1 MLFCNQ
7 FQLTAY
13 SVVDRSPLSA
23 SLAREYV
30 RRMTAH
36 AELRRELRLA
46 DLVLMQ
52 VVFVVGSGWVGTA
65 AKLGPSQLVF
75 WLVAIVS
82 YYLPQA
88 AVVIALNRRMPL
100 EGGLYQWARAA
111 FGEFG
116 GFLVAWNLWLF
127 AILVLASF
135 NLMIG
140 QNLWYLVGLD
150 PSKVASATAYMMT
163 VSVVL
168 SVLLIV
174 VAIRG
179 LGLGKWFSGFGGV
192 AQILTY
198 IALIALP
205 LVAFAR
211 GRLPAY
217 RPFATEMPEISL
229 LSLNIF
235 GKMAL
240 GAMSGFEFVALM
252 AGETRDPE
260 RSIPRSVVIATPLIA
275 LMFILGTATVLAF
288 VPRDQIDLVSPIPQT
303 LRAGVQGLG
312 VAAFVAPVL
321 IVLLLL
327 RQLGAINMIFAGNTR
342 LPMVAGWDGLLPNW
356 FTRLHPRAR
365 TPVNSIVFVGVVTL
379 LLTLGGL
386 AGAGTQEAFQLL
398 ENAGGIFYAMA
409 YVALFAIPLFGARR
423 LGWKPPVWLILASVS
438 GLAVTVLYSVLSIF
452 PIIDVPSWQRF
463 ALKVGGVVVG
473 SNLLGAGIYILARR
487 RMPAMVVEP
496 AEGD

>member
-1 MLFCNQ
+1 
-7 FQLTAY
+7 
-13 SVVDRSPLSA
+13 
-23 SLAREYV
+23 
-30 RRMTAH
+30 MTAH

-52 VVFVVGSGWVGTA
+52 IVFVVGSGWVGTA

-252 AGETRDPE
+252 AGETKDPE

-312 VAAFVAPVL
+312 AAAYVAPVL
-321 IVLLLL
+321 IVLLLM
-327 RQLGAINMIFAGNTR
+327 RQLGALNMIFAGNTR
-342 LPMVAGWDGLLPNW
+342 LPMVAGWDGLLPSW
-356 FTRLHPRAR
+356 FTRLHPTRR
-365 TPVNSIVFVGVVTL
+365 TPVNSIVFVGAVTL
-379 LLTLGGL
+379 VLALGSLVGT
-386 AGAGTQEAFQLL
+386 GTQEAFQLV

-423 LGWKPPVWLILASVS
+423 LGWQPPKWLIGASAS
-438 GLAVTVLYSVLSIF
+438 GLAVTILYSVLSIF
-452 PIIDVPSWQRF
+452 PIIDVPSWQMF

-473 SNLLGAGIYILARR
+473 ANALGATIYVVARR
-487 RMPAMVVEP
+487 RSVAMRARV

>member
-1 MLFCNQ
+1 MNGQ
-7 FQLTAY
+7 T
-13 SVVDRSPLSA
+13 
-23 SLAREYV
+23 
-30 RRMTAH
+30 
-36 AELRRELRLA
+36 ELRRELGLA

-75 WLVAIVS
+75 WLLATLT

-100 EGGLYQWARAA
+100 EGGLYQWAKAA

-127 AILVLASF
+127 AILVLSSCYV
-135 NLMIG
+135 MIG
-140 QNLWYLVGLD
+140 QNISYLVGRD
-150 PSKVASATAYMMT
+150 PAAVVNDTRYMAII
-163 VSVVL
+163 SVVL
-168 SVLLIV
+168 AALLIF

-198 IALIALP
+198 VALIAIP
-205 LVAFAR
+205 LVALAR

-217 RPFATEMPEISL
+217 RPFATEVPEISL
-229 LSLNIF
+229 LSLNIV

-240 GAMSGFEFVALM
+240 GEMSGFEFVALM

-260 RSIPRSVVIATPLIA
+260 RNIPRSVVIATPLIA

-321 IVLLLL
+321 IVLLLM

-342 LPMVAGWDGLLPNW
+342 LPMVAGWDGLLPSW
-356 FTRLHPRAR
+356 FTRLHPRSR
-365 TPVNSIVFVGVVTL
+365 TPVNSIVFVGIVTL
-379 LLTLGGL
+379 VMTLGSM
-386 AGAGTQEAFQLL
+386 AGTGTQEAFQLL

-409 YVALFAIPLFGARR
+409 NVALFAIPLFGARR
-423 LGWKPPVWLILASVS
+423 LGWTPPRWLLVASAS
-438 GLAVTVLYSVLSIF
+438 GLAVTVLYSILSIF
-452 PIIDVPSWQRF
+452 PIIDVPSWQMF

-473 SNLLGAGIYILARR
+473 ANVLGAGVYAAAGRR
-487 RMPAMVVEP
+487 GRVAAPRV

>member
-1 MLFCNQ
+1 MNAQ
-7 FQLTAY
+7 T
-13 SVVDRSPLSA
+13 
-23 SLAREYV
+23 
-30 RRMTAH
+30 
-36 AELRRELRLA
+36 ELRRELGLV
-46 DLVLMQ
+46 DLVMMQ

-75 WLVAIVS
+75 WLLATLT

-100 EGGLYQWARAA
+100 EGGLYQWAKAA

-127 AILVLASF
+127 AILVLSSF
-135 NLMIG
+135 YVQIG
-140 QNLWYLVGLD
+140 QNLWYLVGRD
-150 PSKVASATAYMMT
+150 PASVGSATGYLAVVST
-163 VSVVL
+163 VLAS
-168 SVLLIV
+168 LLVIV
-174 VAIRG
+174 GIRG
-179 LGLGKWFSGFGGV
+179 LAVGKWFSGFGGI

-198 IALIALP
+198 AALIALP
-205 LVAFAR
+205 LVALAR

-303 LRAGVQGLG
+303 LRVGVQGLG

-321 IVLLLL
+321 IVLLLM
-327 RQLGAINMIFAGNTR
+327 RHLGAINMMFAGNTR
-342 LPMVAGWDGLLPNW
+342 LPMVAGWDGLLPRW
-356 FTRLHPRAR
+356 FTRLHPRSR
-365 TPVNSIVFVGVVTL
+365 TPVNSILFVGAVTL
-379 LLTLGGL
+379 LLTLGSIIGT
-386 AGAGTQEAFQLL
+386 GTQEAYQLL

-423 LGWKPPVWLILASVS
+423 LGWNPPAWLRVASAS

-452 PIIDVPSWQRF
+452 PIIDVPSWQMF

-473 SNLLGAGIYILARR
+473 ANFLGAGIYGLAGRRR
-487 RMPAMVVEP
+487 RMVAAGV

>member
-1 MLFCNQ
+1 MNNP
-7 FQLTAY
+7 T
-13 SVVDRSPLSA
+13 
-23 SLAREYV
+23 
-30 RRMTAH
+30 
-36 AELRRELRLA
+36 ELRRELGLA

-75 WLVAIVS
+75 WLLATLT

-100 EGGLYQWARAA
+100 EGGLYQWSKAA

-116 GFLVAWNLWLF
+116 GFIVAWNLWLF
-127 AILVLASF
+127 AILILSAFYVQV
-135 NLMIG
+135 G
-140 QNLWYLVGLD
+140 QNIGYVIGRDPAWIANAGWYPPLV
-150 PSKVASATAYMMT
+150 
-163 VSVVL
+163 
-168 SVLLIV
+168 SVLLATFLV
-174 VAIRG
+174 LVGIRG

-198 IALIALP
+198 VALIAIP
-205 LVAFAR
+205 IVALAR
-211 GRLPAY
+211 GTLEGY
-217 RPFATEMPEISL
+217 HPFATELPAVSL

-321 IVLLLL
+321 IFLLLM
-327 RQLGAINMIFAGNTR
+327 RQLGVLTMMFAGNTR
-342 LPMVAGWDGLLPNW
+342 LPMVAGWDGLLPRW
-356 FTRLHPRAR
+356 FTKLHPKSR
-365 TPVNSIVFVGVVTL
+365 TPVNSIMFVGAVTL
-379 LLTLGGL
+379 VLALGSLIGT
-386 AGAGTQEAFQLL
+386 GTQEAFQLL

-409 YVALFAIPLFGARR
+409 YVALFAIPLFGARK
-423 LGWKPPVWLILASVS
+423 LGWRPPMWLLVASAS

-452 PIIDVPSWQRF
+452 PIIDVPSWQMF
-463 ALKVGGVVVG
+463 AVKVGGVVVG
-473 SNLLGAGIYILARR
+473 ANVLGAAIYAVAGRR
-487 RMPAMVVEP
+487 GRVVTP
-496 AEGD
+496 RVAEGD

>member
-1 MLFCNQ
+1 MN
-7 FQLTAY
+7 
-13 SVVDRSPLSA
+13 PP
-23 SLAREYV
+23 
-30 RRMTAH
+30 
-36 AELRRELRLA
+36 AELRRELGLA

-75 WLVAIVS
+75 WLLAIAT

-88 AVVIALNRRMPL
+88 TVVIALNRRMPL
-100 EGGLYQWARAA
+100 EGGLYQWAKAA
-111 FGEFG
+111 FGEFC

-127 AILVLASF
+127 AILIMSMFYLQV
-135 NLMIG
+135 G
-140 QNLWYLVGLD
+140 QNIGYLIGGLK
-150 PSKVASATAYMMT
+150 PSSIATAAWYMPL
-163 VSVVL
+163 V
-168 SVLLIV
+168 SVLLATLFVV

-179 LGLGKWFSGFGGV
+179 LGVGKWFSGFGGV

-198 IALIALP
+198 AALIAIP
-205 LVAFAR
+205 LVALAR
-211 GRLPAY
+211 GTLPRY
-217 RPFATEMPEISL
+217 RPFETEIPALSL

-252 AGETRDPE
+252 AGETKDPE

-303 LRAGVQGLG
+303 LRAGVAGLG
-312 VAAFVAPVL
+312 VAALVAPVL
-321 IVLLLL
+321 IVLLLI
-327 RQLGAINMIFAGNTR
+327 RQLGALSMIFAGNTR
-342 LPMVAGWDGLLPNW
+342 LPMVAGWDGLLPGW
-356 FTRLHPRAR
+356 FTRLHPKWR
-365 TPVNSIVFVGVVTL
+365 TPANSIVFVGVVTL
-379 LLTLGGL
+379 VLTLGSLMGT
-386 AGAGTQEAFQLL
+386 GTQEAFQLL

-423 LGWKPPVWLILASVS
+423 FGWQPPLWLRLASAS

-452 PIIDVPSWQRF
+452 PIIDVPSWQMF
-463 ALKVGGVVVG
+463 ALKIGGVVVG
-473 SNLLGAGIYILARR
+473 ANVLGAGIYGLAGRR
-487 RMPAMVVEP
+487 GRVVAARVVE
-496 AEGD
+496 GD

>member
-1 MLFCNQ
+1 MNSS
-7 FQLTAY
+7 T
-13 SVVDRSPLSA
+13 
-23 SLAREYV
+23 
-30 RRMTAH
+30 
-36 AELRRELRLA
+36 ELRRELGLA

-75 WLVAIVS
+75 WLVAIAT

-88 AVVIALNRRMPL
+88 VVVIALNRRMPL
-100 EGGLYQWARAA
+100 EGGLYQWAKAA
-111 FGEFG
+111 FGEFC

-127 AILVLASF
+127 AILIMSMFYLQV
-135 NLMIG
+135 G
-140 QNLWYLVGLD
+140 QNIGYLIGGLK
-150 PSKVASATAYMMT
+150 PSSIATAAWYMPL
-163 VSVVL
+163 V
-168 SVLLIV
+168 SVLLATLFVV

-179 LGLGKWFSGFGGV
+179 LGVGKWFSGFGGV

-198 IALIALP
+198 VALIAIP
-205 LVAFAR
+205 LVALAR
-211 GRLPAY
+211 GTLTRY
-217 RPFATEMPEISL
+217 RPFEAEMPALSL

-252 AGETRDPE
+252 AGETKDPE

-288 VPRDQIDLVSPIPQT
+288 IPRDQIDLVSPIPQT
-303 LRAGVQGLG
+303 LRAGVAGLG
-312 VAAFVAPVL
+312 VAALVAPVL
-321 IVLLLL
+321 IVLLLI
-327 RQLGAINMIFAGNTR
+327 RQLGALSMIFAGNTR
-342 LPMVAGWDGLLPNW
+342 LPMVAGWDGLLPGW
-356 FTRLHPRAR
+356 FTRLHPKWR
-365 TPVNSIVFVGVVTL
+365 TPANSIVFVGSVTL
-379 LLTLGGL
+379 VLTLGSL
-386 AGAGTQEAFQLL
+386 VGAGTQEAFQLL

-423 LGWKPPVWLILASVS
+423 FGWQPPLWLRLASAS

-452 PIIDVPSWQRF
+452 PIIDVPSWQMF

-473 SNLLGAGIYILARR
+473 ANVLGAGIYGLAGRR
-487 RMPAMVVEP
+487 GRVVAARA

>member
-1 MLFCNQ
+1 MNSS
-7 FQLTAY
+7 T
-13 SVVDRSPLSA
+13 
-23 SLAREYV
+23 
-30 RRMTAH
+30 
-36 AELRRELRLA
+36 ELRRELGLA

-75 WLVAIVS
+75 WLVAIAT

-88 AVVIALNRRMPL
+88 VVVIALNRRMPL
-100 EGGLYQWARAA
+100 EGGLYQWAKAA
-111 FGEFG
+111 FGEFC

-127 AILVLASF
+127 AILIMSMFYLQV
-135 NLMIG
+135 G
-140 QNLWYLVGLD
+140 QNIGYLIGGLK
-150 PSKVASATAYMMT
+150 PSSIATAAWYMPL
-163 VSVVL
+163 V
-168 SVLLIV
+168 SVLLATLFVV

-179 LGLGKWFSGFGGV
+179 LGVGKWFSGFGGV

-198 IALIALP
+198 VALIAIP
-205 LVAFAR
+205 LVALAR
-211 GRLPAY
+211 GTLTRY
-217 RPFATEMPEISL
+217 RPFEAEMPALSL

-252 AGETRDPE
+252 AGETKDPE

-288 VPRDQIDLVSPIPQT
+288 IPRDQIDLVSPIPQT
-303 LRAGVQGLG
+303 LRAGVAGLG
-312 VAAFVAPVL
+312 VAALVAPVL
-321 IVLLLL
+321 IVLLLI
-327 RQLGAINMIFAGNTR
+327 RQLGALSMIFAGNTR
-342 LPMVAGWDGLLPNW
+342 LPMVAGWDGLLPGW
-356 FTRLHPRAR
+356 FTRLHPKWR
-365 TPVNSIVFVGVVTL
+365 TPANSIVFVGAVTL
-379 LLTLGGL
+379 VLTLGSL
-386 AGAGTQEAFQLL
+386 VGAGTQEAFQLL

-423 LGWKPPVWLILASVS
+423 FGWQPPLWLRLASAS

-452 PIIDVPSWQRF
+452 PIIDVPSWQMF

-473 SNLLGAGIYILARR
+473 ANVLGAGIYGLAGRR
-487 RMPAMVVEP
+487 GRVVAARA

>member
-1 MLFCNQ
+1 M
-7 FQLTAY
+7 
-13 SVVDRSPLSA
+13 SA
-23 SLAREYV
+23 P
-30 RRMTAH
+30 T
-36 AELRRELRLA
+36 ELRRELGLA

-75 WLVAIVS
+75 WLLAIVT

-100 EGGLYQWARAA
+100 EGGLYQWAKAA

-127 AILVLASF
+127 AILVLSSF
-135 NLMIG
+135 YLMVG
-140 QNLWYLVGLD
+140 QNVWYLMGRD
-150 PSKVASATAYMMT
+150 PTSMAGATWYMPL
-163 VSVVL
+163 VSVL
-168 SVLLIV
+168 LAVLLIV

-179 LGLGKWFSGFGGV
+179 LGVGKWFSGFGGV

-198 IALIALP
+198 VALIAIP
-205 LVAFAR
+205 LVALAR

-217 RPFATEMPEISL
+217 RPFATEVPEISL

-260 RSIPRSVVIATPLIA
+260 RNIPRSVVIATPLIA

-321 IVLLLL
+321 IVLLLM

-342 LPMVAGWDGLLPNW
+342 LPMVAGWDGLLPSW
-356 FTRLHPRAR
+356 FTRLHPRSR
-365 TPVNSIVFVGVVTL
+365 TPVNSIVFVGIVTL
-379 LLTLGGL
+379 VMTLGSM
-386 AGAGTQEAFQLL
+386 AGTGTQEAFQLL

-423 LGWKPPVWLILASVS
+423 LGWTPPRWLLAASAS
-438 GLAVTVLYSVLSIF
+438 GLAVTVLYSILSIF
-452 PIIDVPSWQRF
+452 PIIDVPSWQMF
-463 ALKVGGVVVG
+463 AVKVGGVVVG
-473 SNLLGAGIYILARR
+473 ANVLGAGVYALAGRR
-487 RMPAMVVEP
+487 ARVASARV

>member
-1 MLFCNQ
+1 M
-7 FQLTAY
+7 
-13 SVVDRSPLSA
+13 SA
-23 SLAREYV
+23 P
-30 RRMTAH
+30 T
-36 AELRRELRLA
+36 ELRRELGLA

-75 WLVAIVS
+75 WLLAIVT

-100 EGGLYQWARAA
+100 EGGLYQWAKAA

-127 AILVLASF
+127 AILVLSSF
-135 NLMIG
+135 YLMVG
-140 QNLWYLVGLD
+140 QNVWYLMGRD
-150 PSKVASATAYMMT
+150 PTSMAGATWYMPL
-163 VSVVL
+163 VSVL
-168 SVLLIV
+168 LAVLLIV

-179 LGLGKWFSGFGGV
+179 LGVGKWFSGFGGV

-198 IALIALP
+198 VALIAIP
-205 LVAFAR
+205 IVALSR
-211 GRLPAY
+211 GTITEY
-217 RPFATEMPEISL
+217 RPFKTELPEVSL
-229 LSLNIF
+229 FSLNIF

-252 AGETRDPE
+252 AGETKNPE
-260 RSIPRSVVIATPLIA
+260 KSIPRSVLIATPLIA

-303 LRAGVQGLG
+303 LRAGVRGLG
-312 VAAFVAPVL
+312 VATFVAPVL
-321 IVLLLL
+321 IVLLLM
-327 RQLGAINMIFAGNTR
+327 RQLGALNMIFAGNTR
-342 LPMVAGWDGLLPNW
+342 LPMVAGWDGLLPSW
-356 FTRLHPRAR
+356 FTRLHPKAR
-365 TPVNSIVFVGVVTL
+365 TPVNSILFVGMVTL
-379 LLTLGGL
+379 VLALGSL
-386 AGAGTQEAFQLL
+386 AGTGTQEAFQLL

-423 LGWKPPVWLILASVS
+423 LGWQPPTWLLIASAS
-438 GLAVTVLYSVLSIF
+438 GLAVTILYSVLSIF
-452 PIIDVPSWQRF
+452 PIIDVPSWQLF

-473 SNLLGAGIYILARR
+473 ANVLGAGVYGLAGRR
-487 RMPAMVVEP
+487 GRVIAASV
-496 AEGD
+496 ADGD